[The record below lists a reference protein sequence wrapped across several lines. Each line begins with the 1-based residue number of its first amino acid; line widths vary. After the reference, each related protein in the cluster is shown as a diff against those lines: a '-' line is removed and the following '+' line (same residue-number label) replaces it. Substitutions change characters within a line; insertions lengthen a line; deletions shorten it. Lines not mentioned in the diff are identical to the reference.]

1 MHQPWSMAIAETHHR
16 IVKHIVFKSKRN
28 VFIQMAL
35 QAPKKQHIVNS
46 CINSKKR
53 LDNSFE
59 HYNALLFFFLVG
71 VYHLLWVFAGFDENR
86 SALGN
91 V

>member
-1 MHQPWSMAIAETHHR
+1 
-16 IVKHIVFKSKRN
+16 
-28 VFIQMAL
+28 MAL

-91 V
+91 VWICAAFTVFEGHLYVTLE